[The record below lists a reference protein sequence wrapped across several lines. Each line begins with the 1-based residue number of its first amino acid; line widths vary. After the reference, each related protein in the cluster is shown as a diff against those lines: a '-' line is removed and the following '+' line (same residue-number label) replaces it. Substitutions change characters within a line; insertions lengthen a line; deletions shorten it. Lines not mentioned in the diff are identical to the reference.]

1 MRLQG
6 QNVKLLTIAEAAQ
19 RLGVSQDTVH
29 RRLKKGQ
36 LTGRQQTTPQ
46 GFTWLIEMPVE
57 TCNVENGAPADT
69 PADAPVSAGEL
80 QRLEQIIELLQAQVE
95 TKDQQIKELHVL
107 LQQAQAAL
115 PAPREDRRSWWHFW
129 QKS

>member
-6 QNVKLLTIAEAAQ
+6 QNELLTIAEAAQ

-80 QRLEQIIELLQAQVE
+80 QRLEQIIELLQNQVE
-95 TKDQQIKELHVL
+95 AKDQQIKELHIL

-115 PAPREDRRSWWHFW
+115 PAPREDRRSWWRFW